1 MEGEEGEELNI
12 QSWPSVSNLT
22 NISFTSFNGNG
33 KLLEDMVLAAQE
45 GVLINIDKEFDLENI
60 VPAARIASKILL
72 GVGLVVHDAGTY
84 CMSMASTY
92 NLKMHPSEYWV
103 WNSYKKQSLRLNT
116 NINARFQKL
125 IL

>member
-33 KLLEDMVLAAQE
+33 KLLEDM
-45 GVLINIDKEFDLENI
+45 EFDLENI